1 MDDLDLHVDGEEL
14 SARDAVCA
22 GEDFVD
28 LHAPLLLLQCG
39 EDEEGNPVTVQALA
53 IGEVQGKLL
62 LALPAAAWHR
72 KVAKRSVPR
81 GFLTKVVAVEVAACL
96 ASDRGKDAEGQTVR
110 IWVGLCEP
118 AAESALTVSDE
129 EPAVPFA
136 LLPSGEALF
145 PFADALAALLHNQV
159 AAGTSSAQTAQE
171 GQAPAAEDPA
181 LADRLASLERSMAQL
196 AASLPGSSG
205 DPAASTRLGPGL
217 GVKPSL
223 VQPRSV
229 LRKANPKAAPPSGLE
244 YPGLDQGVVAAAL
257 SAGVETQVL
266 SEMSRLVNS
275 GPLNRL
281 REKAPTARAKG
292 PAEEPLD
299 ESEDEAAAR
308 GLDLQ
313 PGQAQNFP
321 MPRATTPDPEPAEA
335 LAQALARCF
344 DNLQGRAASSRAS
357 PLERALDASGSGT
370 VEGSLGS
377 GRRNAAARRALR
389 EALTTSP
396 GELTQI
402 IEALMSEDL
411 AASTPGVGLPQV
423 TSARGWLEHRSR
435 VQAYPTAVHLTWA
448 IAGALDCLR
457 SGLHEQARARL
468 NIALLQADQMSVDRG
483 SWVLAQELSLEL
495 PPPLAAFKRHD
506 APWSSNDP
514 VYSRLL
520 DPRWAEIALGRLRDE
535 ADFLDK
541 RQKLS
546 QRRQLPNKDLSD
558 SQAETP
564 EKPPRK
570 PPRKPAQ

>member
-1 MDDLDLHVDGEEL
+1 MDDLDLQVDGEEL

-118 AAESALTVSDE
+118 AAESALTKVVAVEVAACLASDRGKDAEGQTVRIWVGLCEPAAESALTVSDE

-145 PFADALAALLHNQV
+145 PFAEALAALLHNQV

-217 GVKPSL
+217 GLKPSL

-229 LRKANPKAAPPSGLE
+229 LRKASPKAAPPSGLE

-313 PGQAQNFP
+313 PGQAQTFP
-321 MPRATTPDPEPAEA
+321 MPRATTHDPEPAEA

-370 VEGSLGS
+370 
-377 GRRNAAARRALR
+377 
-389 EALTTSP
+389 
-396 GELTQI
+396 
-402 IEALMSEDL
+402 
-411 AASTPGVGLPQV
+411 
-423 TSARGWLEHRSR
+423 
-435 VQAYPTAVHLTWA
+435 
-448 IAGALDCLR
+448 
-457 SGLHEQARARL
+457 
-468 NIALLQADQMSVDRG
+468 ADQMSVDRG

-495 PPPLAAFKRHD
+495 PPPMAAFKRHD

-520 DPRWAEIALGRLRDE
+520 DPRWAEIVLGRLRDE

-541 RQKLS
+541 RQRLS
-546 QRRQLPNKDLSD
+546 QRRQLPNKDHSD